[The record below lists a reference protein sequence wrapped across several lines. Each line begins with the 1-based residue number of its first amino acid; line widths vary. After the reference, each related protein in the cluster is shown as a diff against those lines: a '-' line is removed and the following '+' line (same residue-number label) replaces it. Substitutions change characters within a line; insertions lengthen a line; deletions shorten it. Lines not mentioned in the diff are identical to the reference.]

1 MPRSTTRRSGS
12 GGQPAEQTIMVD
24 GAEVLVIRSPRR
36 TRTVTADQVD
46 GRLRLR
52 VPSRL
57 SRTQVDEHARAFQQ
71 KLKRRSAQRRRSDDD
86 LLRRARE
93 LSRQHLDGIPEPTS
107 VVWSTRQ
114 STRWGSTTSTDGTI
128 RLSARLQEMP
138 LWVQDAVLVHELAH
152 LIEPGHGP
160 RFQALVARYP
170 RTREADAFLEGVSFG
185 WNHPR

>member
-1 MPRSTTRRSGS
+1 MPRSTTRRGGS
-12 GGQPAEQTIMVD
+12 GAGSAEQSIMVD
-24 GAEVLVIRSPRR
+24 GDEVLVIRSSRR

-52 VPSRL
+52 VPARL
-57 SRTQVDEHARAFQQ
+57 SRSQVDEHARAFQQ
-71 KLKRRSAQRRRSDDD
+71 KLRRRASQRRRSDED

-93 LSRQHLDGIPEPTS
+93 LSRQHLDGVPDPAS
-107 VVWSTRQ
+107 VVWSARQ
-114 STRWGSTTSTDGTI
+114 TTRWGSTTSTEGTI
-128 RLSARLQEMP
+128 RLSSRLQTMP

-170 RTREADAFLEGVSFG
+170 HTREADAFLEGVSFG
-185 WNHPR
+185 WAHPE